1 MQEIRFAKFAKYVR
15 PKRESMMV
23 NKSHA
28 ITGGHAGEEG
38 MSLVE
43 IAIVIMII
51 AVVTAISIPAVAKS
65 IKAYNLRSAAERIAE
80 RLIGARTLAMA
91 KNKNVTVSFKTGG
104 GGNVTQYGYDFS
116 PVGAPD
122 GTPDTSDPDDTTQTY
137 YVETPPTGIPVT
149 FSAGGTTLA
158 NGKGVAYTS
167 RGELP
172 IGASQADIGLSNS
185 SGTLTVSVNL
195 RGQVWVH

>member
-1 MQEIRFAKFAKYVR
+1 
-15 PKRESMMV
+15 MV

-28 ITGGHAGEEG
+28 ITGRHAGEEG
-38 MSLVE
+38 LSLVE

-51 AVVTAISIPAVAKS
+51 AIVSAIALPAVAKS
-65 IKAYNLRSAAERIAE
+65 IRSYNLRSAAERIAE
-80 RLIGARTLAMA
+80 RLIGARSLAMA
-91 KNKNVTVSFKTGG
+91 KNKSITASFATNGS
-104 GGNVTQYGYDFS
+104 GNVTQYGYDFS

-122 GTPDTSDPDDTTQTY
+122 GTPDTSDPDDTTQSY
-137 YVETPPTGIPVT
+137 YVETPPIGITAT

-158 NGKGVAYTS
+158 NGKGVTYSS

-172 IGASQADIGLSNS
+172 IGASQADIALSNS